1 MIEKITDGEERN
13 KMSNIMYDES
23 ITIDSTKTNRKTVD
37 TSRNDYD
44 NQDMVDKVDAVANMI
59 MEGKKSKYRDVFFP
73 ELINSLDLKMGVEIG
88 VDEAGFS
95 SHILTKTKI
104 EKYYCVD
111 NWMDG
116 FGSNGN
122 MRKSKFDTRGDV
134 RYNNAVALLSQFG
147 DRAIPLR
154 MSSMEAVKNFN
165 DNSLDFVYI
174 DGDHSLGMLLDLY
187 AWIPKMRIGGIFSGH
202 DYKIGKN
209 SGIRDFQG
217 EQLDYEVKT
226 CVDYY
231 CKRYGYKLN
240 TVGGLTLSWW
250 FVKNK

>member
-1 MIEKITDGEERN
+1 
-13 KMSNIMYDES
+13 MSNIIYDES

-44 NQDMVDKVDAVANMI
+44 NQDMVDKVDAVANII

-73 ELINSLDLKMGVEIG
+73 ELINSLDLKTGVEIG

-111 NWMDG
+111 NWMDE
-116 FGSNGN
+116 FGSGIN
-122 MRKSKFDTRGDV
+122 MRKSKFDTSGDV
-134 RYNNAVALLSQFG
+134 RYNNAVSLLSQFG

-154 MSSMEAVKNFN
+154 MSSMEAVTKFN

-174 DGDHSLGMLLDLY
+174 DGDHSLFGIYEDIK
-187 AWIPKMRIGGIFSGH
+187 AWTHKVRIGGICAGH
-202 DYKIGKN
+202 DYKDGSG
-209 SGIRDFQG
+209 SGINDNFGQ
-217 EQLDYEVKT
+217 QLPYRIKCVTDDYCRKH
-226 CVDYY
+226 
-231 CKRYGYKLN
+231 GYKLN

-250 FVKNK
+250 FVKNKEA